1 MGMHEP
7 IKNQWKRLMNVNKYS
22 YRSRSTSHTE
32 PSFSH
37 IFRYPFSSTLRFKTT
52 GVQTC
57 HNIPYCQTASPK
69 KEKIFLYTKSFPEDF
84 LREKQGLSK
93 PMNLFEP

>member
-7 IKNQWKRLMNVNKYS
+7 IKNQWKQPMNVNKYS
-22 YRSRSTSHTE
+22 YRPRSTYHTE

-37 IFRYPFSSTLRFKTT
+37 IFRYPFPSTLRFKTT

-57 HNIPYCQTASPK
+57 HNIPYCQTASFER
-69 KEKIFLYTKSFPEDF
+69 EKIFLYIKPFFEDF
-84 LREKQGLSK
+84 LRKKQGLS
-93 PMNLFEP
+93 EPREPSEP

>member
-7 IKNQWKRLMNVNKYS
+7 IKNQWKQPMNVNKYS
-22 YRSRSTSHTE
+22 YRLRSTSHTE

-69 KEKIFLYTKSFPEDF
+69 KEKDFSLHKIIF
-84 LREKQGLSK
+84 RR
-93 PMNLFEP
+93 LFTQKTGFK